1 MSTALPTSRKVRWR
15 QLGWRTRLLLAVT
28 YGILLLA
35 GLEVLCRFFWLA
47 HKKVPPLGTDRIFF
61 TFFPEWEPSGVALAP
76 RDRSDDVCD
85 VLILGPSVWHA
96 GFGDLGPRFGYSLEK
111 EIGRKVR
118 VFNLSYP
125 GRTSRDALLLYRR
138 LADRRF
144 DLVVVYHSINDQYM
158 NNIPA
163 DRYRHD
169 YSHASRFEQLALVRK
184 HPEHSWF
191 VLPLTLRCLKSKMR
205 DGLGLSTQP
214 DMKFRHLAVE
224 PKTAPDFR
232 GNIEKIL
239 DLARRRGDRVLLTT
253 FVSYIPAEDGENYVL
268 NVKNIGGWGTPQ
280 SVRRCLDVHN
290 DIVRQLAARDPN
302 VLFADLD
309 PVMPADELHFKD
321 CCHLTPLGCER
332 FIDLLMPRVDWSV
345 LMK

>member
-1 MSTALPTSRKVRWR
+1 MSIANAKPRDVRWR
-15 QLGWRTRLLLAVT
+15 HLGWKTRLLLLAT
-28 YGILLLA
+28 HGILLLA
-35 GLEVLCRFFWLA
+35 GLEVLSRLFWSV
-47 HKKVPPLGTDRIFF
+47 HKKVPPLATGNIFF
-61 TFFPEWEPSGVALAP
+61 TYFPEWGPSGVAQAP
-76 RDRSDDVCD
+76 RDRHDDVCD

-96 GFGDLGPRFGYSLEK
+96 GFGDLGPRLRNALEK
-111 EIGRKVR
+111 ELGRKVR

-138 LADRRF
+138 LADCCF

-191 VLPLTLRCLKSKMR
+191 VLPLTLRCLKSKMW
-205 DGLGLSTQP
+205 DGLGLNTQP

-239 DLARRRGDRVLLTT
+239 TLARQRGDRVLLTT
-253 FVSYIPAEDGENYVL
+253 FVSYIPPEDAEDYVL
-268 NVKNIGGWGTPQ
+268 NVKNIGGWGTPR

-290 DIVRQLAARDPN
+290 DILRDLAAGDPN

-309 PVMPADELHFKD
+309 PVMTADEKHFVD
-321 CCHLTPLGCER
+321 CCHLTPVGCER
-332 FIDLLMPRVDWSV
+332 FIDLLMPRIDWTV
-345 LMK
+345 LK